1 MQTCFFTQTFKFK
14 DGSLVDGEVFKL
26 KDMGER
32 VPEGGRVIN
41 FGNLNEVIRIH
52 DAPEAVPF

>member
-32 VPEGGRVIN
+32 VPEEEGLN